1 MHPAGV
7 ASVAARRTLLDS
19 AWGRKRAMATGSSTQ
34 ITKQRGEYLV
44 AAELGK
50 FGYFAATFSGS
61 VPDFDIVAVD
71 QDGRSVVCQ
80 VKAIAGPSWQFDARK
95 FLEIEHDGPAQR
107 VVAAQTL
114 RFPDMPWVMV
124 KLDDEGPPIYY
135 VLRHPMFRPSFDRG
149 TPPCLRSMVVYG
161 RRTRCPHTRPSGR
174 RTSRLFARSG
184 RSSRQVSGQ
193 SPPSPQHPL
202 CYHRAGRH
210 RRPVRSSHN

>member
-135 VLRHPMFRPSFDRG
+135 VLRHRDVQA
-149 TPPCLRSMVVYG
+149 VV
-161 RRTRCPHTRPSGR
+161 RTRYTTMLEKHGGVRPKNSLSTHTAIWPKDIETFREKWTLIEASLGTVPS
-174 RTSRLFARSG
+174 
-184 RSSRQVSGQ
+184 
-193 SPPSPQHPL
+193 
-202 CYHRAGRH
+202 
-210 RRPVRSSHN
+210 